1 MPTADIMMNLRIQ
14 RNDQFE
20 KAILA
25 NDLHDLS
32 FLAVT
37 IRYCDIVVTENLWV
51 DLAKRKGFDQ
61 KYNTLLLSDVAE
73 LANYI

>member
-1 MPTADIMMNLRIQ
+1 MPTTDIMMNLRIQ

-20 KAILA
+20 KAISA

-32 FLAVT
+32 FLAMA
-37 IRYCDIVVTENLWV
+37 IPYCDIVVTENLWV

-61 KYNTLLLSDVAE
+61 KYNTILLSDLAE